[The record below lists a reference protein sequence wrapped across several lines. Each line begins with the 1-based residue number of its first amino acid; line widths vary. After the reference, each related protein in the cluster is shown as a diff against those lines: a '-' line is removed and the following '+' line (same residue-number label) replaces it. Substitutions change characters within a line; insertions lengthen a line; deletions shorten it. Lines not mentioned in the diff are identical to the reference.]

1 MQCMEPEIFTNLNW
15 WITVIEIPVISGLFW
30 LIWRTRE
37 DIIDH
42 KLKVAEQYAES
53 ADVKILEHR
62 LTAHL
67 LRIEAKLDVTALKTE
82 RMSHE

>member
-1 MQCMEPEIFTNLNW
+1 MECMAGNMNW
-15 WITVIEIPVISGLFW
+15 WITVIEIPVMAALFW
-30 LIWRTRE
+30 MIWKTRE
-37 DIIDH
+37 DLSAH
-42 KLKVAEQYAES
+42 KLKVAEEYAES
-53 ADVKILEHR
+53 NDVKILEHR

>member
-1 MQCMEPEIFTNLNW
+1 MSCMEPHIMNDLNW
-15 WITVIEIPVISGLFW
+15 WITVIEIPVMSIMFW

-37 DIIDH
+37 DLTAH
-42 KLKVAEQYAES
+42 KLKIAEDYAERS
-53 ADVKILEHR
+53 DVKILEQR